1 MCRGP
6 RLIGTEVSYREHRI
20 LGVWG
25 REVRCKSPNL
35 GPPEPKCMVPCCTEF
50 WCFGTM
56 SDTIFTENRTI
67 GSSMGQLIVSD
78 AGTAAGIF
86 NDAPLKQFP
95 IYVI

>member
-1 MCRGP
+1 
-6 RLIGTEVSYREHRI
+6 
-20 LGVWG
+20 
-25 REVRCKSPNL
+25 
-35 GPPEPKCMVPCCTEF
+35 MVPCCTEF

-67 GSSMGQLIVSD
+67 GSSMGQLILSD
-78 AGTAAGIF
+78 AGAAGVF